1 MNYRI
6 GYIGFGS
13 MASGYH
19 YDTAM
24 REDVPF
30 TPTAVFDLRESQRAL
45 AQSRGLKAFDSLQE
59 FLDSRLFDFVLVAT
73 PNQYHCPM
81 VCAALDAGYHAMS
94 EKPAAMN
101 SHEIEQMMDHAK
113 KSGRLFTVHHNRRW
127 DRDFLMLKQAI
138 ETGRLGNIYAYE
150 NRVHSANGNGQMSG
164 WRKYSDHGGGMF
176 LDWGI
181 HMMDQTL
188 ALIREPV
195 QSVFADIRSIR
206 SGEVDDYAKV
216 IIRFESGITAQ
227 VEVSTFNPLGLP
239 KWCAFGD
246 KGSVIIDETCGN
258 TGRMR
263 WVDSAHT
270 EPRDNT
276 VYPDSRVDVRGMEY
290 FAVDK
295 FEEASLPLAP
305 IPQDWASLY
314 KNVAAALDGTAELEV
329 TPESVLRCFR
339 VVEAAFKSSES
350 GRGAPAGISQG

>member
-1 MNYRI
+1 MNYI
-6 GYIGFGS
+6 VGYIGFGY

-30 TPTAVFDLRESQRAL
+30 TPAAAFDIRESQRTL
-45 AQSRGLKAFDSLQE
+45 AESRGLKAFDNLQD
-59 FLDSRLFDFVLVAT
+59 FLDSRMFDFVVVAT
-73 PNQYHCPM
+73 TNQYHCSM
-81 VCAALDAGYHAMS
+81 TCAALDAGYHTMCEKPVAMS
-94 EKPAAMN
+94 CG
-101 SHEIEQMMDHAK
+101 EIEQMMAHAK
-113 KSGRLFTVHHNRRW
+113 RAGKLFTVHHNRRW

-150 NRVHSANGNGQMSG
+150 NRVHSLNGNGQMSG

-181 HMMDQTL
+181 HMLDQTL

-195 QSVFADIRSIR
+195 KSVFADIRPIR
-206 SGEVDDYAKV
+206 SGEVDDYSKV
-216 IIRFESGITAQ
+216 IIRFESGVTAQ
-227 VEVSTFNPLGLP
+227 VEASTFNPLGLP

-246 KGSVIIDETCGN
+246 RGSVIIDDICGN

-263 WVDSAHT
+263 WIKDAHT
-270 EPRDNT
+270 TPLDNI
-276 VYPDSRVDVRGMEY
+276 VYPDGRVDVRGMELY
-290 FAVDK
+290 NIDSM
-295 FEEASLPLAP
+295 EETGLPLSP
-305 IPQDWASLY
+305 LPQDWASLY

-329 TPESVLRCFR
+329 TPESVLRCFG

-350 GRGAPAGISQG
+350 GASVEF